1 MPTPPI
7 TSFQYCW
14 QGTMSGS
21 ETVGGTLSSYFVSG
35 PMQVSHFLRRNVVDS
50 TNLSIM
56 SGIARRT
63 VCLDDC
69 TLYPRGYSIGQNV
82 SDLGIDQKKET
93 PTSVSDVFRP
103 IQVDAQSPNKAAQGI
118 YSRWC
123 IQTFQNV
130 HSSRRVFV

>member
-1 MPTPPI
+1 
-7 TSFQYCW
+7 
-14 QGTMSGS
+14 MSGS

-69 TLYPRGYSIGQNV
+69 TLDPRGYSIGRNVSGTLINRKKQTSPV
-82 SDLGIDQKKET
+82 SDLPGSI
-93 PTSVSDVFRP
+93 
-103 IQVDAQSPNKAAQGI
+103 
-118 YSRWC
+118 
-123 IQTFQNV
+123 
-130 HSSRRVFV
+130 